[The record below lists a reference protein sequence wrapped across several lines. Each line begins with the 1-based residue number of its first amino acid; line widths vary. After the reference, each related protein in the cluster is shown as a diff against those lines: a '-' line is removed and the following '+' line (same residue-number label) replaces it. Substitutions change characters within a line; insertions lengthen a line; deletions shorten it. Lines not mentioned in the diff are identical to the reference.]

1 MFKKYF
7 YSLFLFSFFFFSS
20 FAQNDGIPERPNPP
34 KLVNNFSATNFLSP
48 DEQQRLEQ
56 KLELFADSTSNQIVI
71 VIADDLGGLEPWEY
85 ATNLGKK
92 WGVGQKKFDN
102 GIVILI
108 KPSGGEGQRKYFI
121 ATGTGLEG
129 AIPDITCREI
139 EQRELLP
146 YLKSGKSFEALDRTT
161 DVLMALAKGEY
172 NSDEYAQNVQQKF
185 PAGIIIPLILII
197 LFIIF
202 RASKGGGDGG
212 LTMGAAGFLLGSGF
226 GGRRG
231 GGFGGGSSG
240 GFGGFGGG
248 GFGGGGSGGNW

>member
-1 MFKKYF
+1 MIKKYF
-7 YSLFLFSFFFFSS
+7 FPFLIFFLSILPS
-20 FAQNDGIPERPNPP
+20 FAQNDGIPERPNPS
-34 KLVNNFSATNFLSP
+34 KLVNNFSTTNFLSP
-48 DEQQRLEQ
+48 DEEQRLEQ
-56 KLELFADSTSNQIVI
+56 KLEAFADSTSNQIVI

-85 ATNLGKK
+85 ATKLGNK
-92 WGVGQKKFDN
+92 WGVGQAKFDN
-102 GIVILI
+102 GIIILI

-139 EQRELLP
+139 EQHELVP
-146 YLKSGKSFEALDRTT
+146 NLKAGNYFQALDKTT

-172 NSDEYAQNVQQKF
+172 SSDEYGKKDEPKF
-185 PAGIIIPLILII
+185 PIGIIIPLILII

-202 RASKGGGDGG
+202 RSSKGGGDGG

-231 GGFGGGSSG
+231 GGGFGGSSG